1 MSKKVV
7 VYSKPGCGQCVFT
20 KRHLEDSGID
30 FKEIDITKNN
40 EGLARVKSLGY
51 SGLPVV
57 EYEDIHFNGYQA
69 NELDKVIN
77 LVKKGD

>member
-1 MSKKVV
+1 MNKEIT
-7 VYSKPGCGQCVFT
+7 VYSKPGCGGCIFT
-20 KRHLEDSGID
+20 KKHLADKGVN
-30 FKEIDITKNN
+30 FKEVDVSKDN

-57 EYEDIHFNGYQA
+57 EYEDIHFNGYQP

-77 LVKKGD
+77 LAKKEG